1 MTRLFLA
8 KELSQRTLNMSAS
21 GNTSQRERDLPDD
34 LKPRRVNRSTKVS
47 GKLKVLPEQ
56 PEPGPVPTKRALLAP
71 AQGGEGSGATGDS
84 DDDDGDGG
92 PDEDETED
100 VDAYNQIA
108 RMPAGTARRDA
119 LRLTKKKAKSLPRV
133 TAYATAGSY
142 RFGDLMKFFNARRSA
157 YHTNP
162 RKIDDVIYT
171 TYHYGTPDRAPAT
184 VVDMNSTPADA
195 GGGVKSL
202 ASVKWRG
209 SGSDGE
215 TTLGTAVERPTRT
228 RAATGDLLG
237 VPELATAEEMA
248 VVAPPAKRKESKW
261 DTSGTGE
268 AEIFLFS
275 YGTVVIWGMTEQQ
288 ERRFLSSLKRFE
300 VEKLASQDVEME
312 DLNFYY
318 ANYSRIYNDV
328 ITLRKGSS
336 YMTKLSLS
344 HALSQ
349 SVKISLFEE
358 LISATIEET
367 KEYPEII
374 SETGKIGLPHKEIMR
389 KMGEVFLLRAN
400 IAAVGSVLDS
410 PEVFWSYP
418 DLRPLYEA
426 ARSYLE
432 TPQRISLLNTRV
444 EVLQDM
450 LQLLKESV
458 SSRHSERLEQIV
470 IVLIAIEIILG
481 IITILVDLFA

>member
-1 MTRLFLA
+1 V
-8 KELSQRTLNMSAS
+8 SAS
-21 GNTSQRERDLPDD
+21 
-34 LKPRRVNRSTKVS
+34 
-47 GKLKVLPEQ
+47 
-56 PEPGPVPTKRALLAP
+56 
-71 AQGGEGSGATGDS
+71 
-84 DDDDGDGG
+84 
-92 PDEDETED
+92 ET
-100 VDAYNQIA
+100 V
-108 RMPAGTARRDA
+108 
-119 LRLTKKKAKSLPRV
+119 
-133 TAYATAGSY
+133 
-142 RFGDLMKFFNARRSA
+142 
-157 YHTNP
+157 
-162 RKIDDVIYT
+162 
-171 TYHYGTPDRAPAT
+171 
-184 VVDMNSTPADA
+184 
-195 GGGVKSL
+195 
-202 ASVKWRG
+202 
-209 SGSDGE
+209 
-215 TTLGTAVERPTRT
+215 
-228 RAATGDLLG
+228 TGDLLG
-237 VPELATAEEMA
+237 VPELAASDGMVTAT
-248 VVAPPAKRKESKW
+248 PPTATAKRKGSKW
-261 DTSGTGE
+261 DVAGTGE

-288 ERRFLSSLKRFE
+288 EKRFLSSLKRFE
-300 VEKLASQDVEME
+300 VEKLAAQDIEME

-328 ITLRKGSS
+328 ITLRKGSGH
-336 YMTKLSLS
+336 MTKLSLS

-358 LISATIEET
+358 LISTTIVET

-418 DLRPLYEA
+418 DLRPLYDA

-432 TPQRISLLNTRV
+432 IPQRINLLNTRV

-481 IITILVDLFA
+481 IVTILVDLYA